1 MATTGDVAEVRA
13 TLEGF
18 RTKEPPLRCG
28 EPMRSWYVKYTSV
41 VVDFLLT
48 LPDERLDDWE
58 NLFTALYELT
68 GMGFHHFAEPDVRTE
83 DQAWFR
89 VDPWEHVLYS
99 RHYSLLPEGVD
110 VFDFVGDYL
119 AFIIYLGRE
128 RIIAREVCRELYR
141 RYCGLLRRAA

>member
-1 MATTGDVAEVRA
+1 MATAGEAERVRTQLKGLRGKA
-13 TLEGF
+13 
-18 RTKEPPLRCG
+18 PPLRCG

-41 VVDFLLT
+41 VVDFMLT
-48 LPDERLDDWE
+48 LPDERLGDWE
-58 NLFTALYELT
+58 NVFTALYELT
-68 GMGFHHFAEPDVRTE
+68 GMGFHHFAEADVRTE

-110 VFDFVGDYL
+110 VFDFVADYL
-119 AFIIYLGRE
+119 AFVVYLGRE

-141 RYCGLLRRAA
+141 RYSGLLRCAA